1 MSVLTLNLATR
12 PDPPA
17 DRLADEQLVRKL
29 RAGDAAAGKALVE
42 RYGEPL
48 MRYLHRLTGAQH
60 VAEELHQQTWLSVL
74 QHLDRFDEQQGRA
87 DGSAGGGFKS
97 WLYRIATNKANDL
110 WRGRG
115 REAVAK
121 AGLRLVTDDAA
132 PDAGHRVEGDEQA
145 EKLRRAIEQLPE
157 PQKQVVMMRYYAN
170 LKFHEIA
177 EIVGCP
183 LNTALG
189 RMHKA
194 MQKLKAAM
202 E

>member
-1 MSVLTLNLATR
+1 
-12 PDPPA
+12 
-17 DRLADEQLVRKL
+17 
-29 RAGDAAAGKALVE
+29 
-42 RYGEPL
+42 
-48 MRYLHRLTGAQH
+48 
-60 VAEELHQQTWLSVL
+60 
-74 QHLDRFDEQQGRA
+74 
-87 DGSAGGGFKS
+87 
-97 WLYRIATNKANDL
+97 
-110 WRGRG
+110 
-115 REAVAK
+115 
-121 AGLRLVTDDAA
+121 VTDDAA